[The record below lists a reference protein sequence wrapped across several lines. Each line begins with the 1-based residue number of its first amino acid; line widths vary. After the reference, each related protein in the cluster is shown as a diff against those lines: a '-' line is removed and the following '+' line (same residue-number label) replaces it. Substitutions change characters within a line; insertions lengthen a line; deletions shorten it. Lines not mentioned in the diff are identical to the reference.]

1 MSNHKEIFAD
11 YASEY
16 LLQKRALG
24 DELSDEAHRAIEE
37 IFTERGE
44 HLPARPSRPIIFADP
59 KPPLGKSRRAL
70 TMVVWGI
77 IALVSTVIAHAIART
92 WIGLLVTVCIVVYFV
107 FDWLRK
113 GALTPDQRKAEE
125 DESKAGEQGLNEL
138 MISSANGNLTR
149 VKEIVTF
156 GIDVNA
162 RSNSGATALMYAA
175 RNNHLPVVEC
185 LLSAGADINA
195 SSTKGSTAT
204 TIAKKSGHSELVVYL
219 EQHGAR

>member
-1 MSNHKEIFAD
+1 M
-11 YASEY
+11 
-16 LLQKRALG
+16 
-24 DELSDEAHRAIEE
+24 
-37 IFTERGE
+37 
-44 HLPARPSRPIIFADP
+44 
-59 KPPLGKSRRAL
+59 
-70 TMVVWGI
+70 
-77 IALVSTVIAHAIART
+77 
-92 WIGLLVTVCIVVYFV
+92 TVCIVVYFV